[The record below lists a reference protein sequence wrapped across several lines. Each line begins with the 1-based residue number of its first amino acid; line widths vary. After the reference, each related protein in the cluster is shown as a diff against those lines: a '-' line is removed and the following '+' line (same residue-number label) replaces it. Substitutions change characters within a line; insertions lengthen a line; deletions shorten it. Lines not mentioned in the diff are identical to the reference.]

1 MNTGTKAPSARTEID
16 SADHTDNEPVEAVCG
31 IDNKTQA
38 FFDAAAD
45 CCPPPTLDE
54 PSVSGSRP

>member
-1 MNTGTKAPSARTEID
+1 MHPGTKAPSARTEFD

-38 FFDAAAD
+38 FFNAAD

-54 PSVSGSRP
+54 PSVSGRRP